1 MLLSK
6 NESHFELALRLTR
19 ALKDWDEPYM
29 DSKVMLD
36 ILYNEITAEEEDDT
50 AATIAQWDYFEYP
63 NISQVIEEHTH
74 HNLAA
79 DDSGS
84 VVGDFSADDRM
95 LGEELAVPLNGGYT
109 NDEIREKIID
119 LLTKGGFKPAVAQG
133 LVKEVVPFEYD
144 PRLPWSPT
152 SEACSL

>member
-6 NESHFELALRLTR
+6 NESHFEHALRLTR

-29 DSKVMLD
+29 DSKTMLD
-36 ILYNEITAEEEDDT
+36 ILYNEIIAEEEDDT
-50 AATIAQWDYFEYP
+50 AATIA
-63 NISQVIEEHTH
+63 VK

-119 LLTKGGFKPAVAQG
+119 LLTTGGFKPAVAQG